1 MRVMKD
7 KNIRPVFEN
16 HYAWCLKEGRDTKW
30 YVEYKKGDYDIR
42 VETPKILQKNKKRKS
57 LDKPIK

>member
-16 HYAWCLKEGRDTKW
+16 HYAWCLKEGRDIKW

-42 VETPKILQKNKKRKS
+42 VETPKILQKNKR
-57 LDKPIK
+57 